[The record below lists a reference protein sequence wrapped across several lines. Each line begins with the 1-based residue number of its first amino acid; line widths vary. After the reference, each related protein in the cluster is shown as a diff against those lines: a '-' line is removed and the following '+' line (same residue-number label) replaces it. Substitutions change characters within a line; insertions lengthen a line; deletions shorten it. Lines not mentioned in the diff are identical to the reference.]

1 MKAATRPLFF
11 AHKNVCLSWLSGHN
25 RESSEI
31 LPMYP
36 LYYKS
41 SQGHAN
47 IYHAALLE
55 LDDMGMTALW
65 FAENY
70 PSNLRAIQLEMDMGM
85 QGEFDLRVA
94 RADEHPL
101 LPVAEFFRELMLKPP
116 YQEQLFAIP
125 VHWPRGFILNCLTS
139 TRDNKFQNDYR
150 LSAMQLASQD
160 VENRYFYYLNGCATD
175 IGFLPNLTEEQVN
188 LLLVAN
194 PWAIIKVKEEQLN
207 QYHWDIALAKTDV
220 AFREY
225 HPSRFSKPALIQY
238 LNTQPHAFNSM
249 HSEKGVTLTEL
260 GLNHDELVKIARK
273 QIFDPSEH
281 IGIFSDDEMVSII
294 AINEDNNKAINLV
307 RAKPG
312 LAIKMTKALEYDG
325 KRRNDLLFKIETS
338 ILRSIVNSGE
348 VDFNQIPQTLHAV
361 FEEDDP
367 AIAKKILKHGDR
379 SEYDCP
385 F

>member
-1 MKAATRPLFF
+1 
-11 AHKNVCLSWLSGHN
+11 
-25 RESSEI
+25 
-31 LPMYP
+31 MYP

-41 SQGHAN
+41 SQGHAT

-70 PSNLRAIQLEMDMGM
+70 PSKLRAIQLEMDMGM
-85 QGEFDLRVA
+85 QGDFELRVA

-101 LPVAEFFRELMLKPP
+101 LPIAEFFRELMLKPP

-125 VHWPRGFILNCLTS
+125 VYWPRGFILQCIS
-139 TRDNKFQNDYR
+139 KAPDSKFQNDYR
-150 LSAMQLASQD
+150 QSAFHLACQD
-160 VENRYFYYLNGCATD
+160 DENRYYYYLNGCTSD
-175 IGFLPNLTEEQVN
+175 IGMLPDLTEEQVN
-188 LLLVAN
+188 LLMVSN
-194 PWAIIKVKEEQLN
+194 PWTIIKIKEHQLN
-207 QYHWDIALAKTDV
+207 QNHWDIALANTDV

-225 HPSRFSKPALIQY
+225 HPSRFTKPALIQY
-238 LNTQPHAFNSM
+238 LNTNPHAFNTMSN
-249 HSEKGVTLTEL
+249 EKGVSLSEL

-273 QIFDPSEH
+273 QIFDPTEH

-294 AINEDNNKAINLV
+294 AINEENNKAISLV
-307 RAKPG
+307 RAKPD

-325 KRRNDLLFKIETS
+325 QRRNDLLFKIETNILKS
-338 ILRSIVNSGE
+338 IIDSGE

-361 FEEDDP
+361 FEDSNP
-367 AIAKKILKHGDR
+367 GLAKKILKYGDR
-379 SEYDCP
+379 CEYDCP